1 MANNVI
7 ETLEVDVVLNA
18 DKYNKSAKD
27 LDGKNDDLAKGLD
40 SLVKGFGKWMG
51 ALATATG
58 IEKLVNDVAR
68 ANDQLGFLEKQLNTS
83 AGTIRNWQGAL
94 TAGGGSAEGATNSFK
109 TLTNSI
115 NGFVLKG
122 EAGLTPYLNS
132 LGVSMFDTQGH
143 IRKTDQIMLDLA
155 DTFSKMDSSKAYSI
169 GKDMGFDEGTIG
181 SLIQGRDALKESL
194 AYQNA
199 LYKSSEQDI
208 KNSRE
213 LQKNRALLNSQW
225 DSFKTMMGNQLIPI
239 FNSFA
244 KVLLNIFETMQKHQ
258 DTVKRVFGGL
268 AIIMSASIIPLFIK
282 ALAPLMAFIK
292 PFSPFVGVVAALA
305 AGFLL
310 LYDDYKTWA
319 EGGKSLF
326 DWGALKKFMDENT
339 FSAKNLG
346 EAFKD
351 MGKNLLE
358 NTVPTLK
365 AYMEIVQ
372 KLARGDIAGAVKQA
386 NTLLGNFSDIAT
398 GTIAKATGQK
408 AGDIGGFI
416 GESAYRLTHRG
427 KTYDEYNAKPTPKGF
442 TPEKAQSIERVAQN
456 IGVDPNDLAS
466 VISFETGG
474 TFSPSARNKG
484 SSATG
489 LIQFMGQGATKAGGY
504 NNGKYYGMSR
514 EKFGSLSFD
523 EQMQYVEKYF
533 KDRGFKAGKNQS
545 VGDVYG
551 AVTGWGYKRGTE
563 AYEKNKVWDSN
574 GNGIIEKGE
583 MVLNPAFRA
592 HQKNYFGM
600 QSLQNSIQPKLPMGT
615 NTTNNAGNTT
625 NTVTVNMNGM
635 NINTTA
641 STLSGVT
648 ADAISNN
655 QNFLNLIGTM
665 K

>member
-68 ANDQLGFLEKQLNTS
+68 ANDQLGFLEKQLNLNTN
-83 AGTIRNWQGAL
+83 TIRNWQGAL

-155 DTFSKMDSSKAYSI
+155 DTFSKMDSSQAYSI

-282 ALAPLMAFIK
+282 ALAPLLAFIK
-292 PFSPFVGVVAALA
+292 PFSPFVGVVAALS

-319 EGGKSLF
+319 EGSKSLF
-326 DWGALKKFMDENT
+326 DWGALKKFMDENE

-427 KTYDEYNAKPTPKGF
+427 KTYEEYNAKPVTGNANNKQAFITKYMP
-442 TPEKAQSIERVAQN
+442 VAQQVGSRL
-456 IGVDPNDLAS
+456 GVPPEAL
-466 VISFETGG
+466 
-474 TFSPSARNKG
+474 
-484 SSATG
+484 
-489 LIQFMGQGATKAGGY
+489 LGQWAQ
-504 NNGKYYGMSR
+504 
-514 EKFGSLSFD
+514 E
-523 EQMQYVEKYF
+523 
-533 KDRGFKAGKNQS
+533 
-545 VGDVYG
+545 
-551 AVTGWGYKRGTE
+551 TGWGKSITKGSGYNLGNIKAGSSWNGKTVKAFDKREGSND
-563 AYEKNKVWDSN
+563 AYRVYDTPEQFADDYVKLISN
-574 GNGIIEKGE
+574 RKGYQGAIGQSTPE
-583 MVLNPAFRA
+583 GFFRGL
-592 HQKNYFGM
+592 QKGGYATDANYV
-600 QSLQNSIQPKLPMGT
+600 QNSLRTTNSVQAEIARMNSANMMRGIQPKLPMGT
-615 NTTNNAGNTT
+615 STTNNAGNTT